1 MGVLSNNYAQIVPG
15 ALISA
20 SYVSDI
26 YNVLMGDEPESI
38 ILSGSLTISGS
49 TISTLGFTGS
59 LHGTSSWAVSS
70 SRATLATTASYAISA
85 SYINYI
91 NSSSIADLALTASYV
106 NTAQTASYYGGS
118 VVSSSY
124 SITASYAV
132 TASYALSASYTPSV
146 LTVDT
151 IYDLEIDADMYDAV
165 VITSQ
170 GSDILINNPIGGV
183 DCKPIYMALQDNNQA
198 YNITYGDKFK
208 AFGIALPIVTV
219 PGKTIAYTM
228 VYSEFY
234 DKWNITWMLEV

>member
-91 NSSSIADLALTASYV
+91 NSSSIADLALTASYI

-118 VVSSSY
+118 VISSSY
-124 SITASYAV
+124 SITASYVAPKPIAIN
-132 TASYALSASYTPSV
+132 TQTGSSYIISSSDLYNLIAMSSSISNTVIIPNDTELNTPIGSN
-146 LTVDT
+146 L
-151 IYDLEIDADMYDAV
+151 L
-165 VITSQ
+165 ITSDGIGQ
-170 GSDILINNPIGGV
+170 TTITGSTGVSILSNNSKLKLTGQYSFASLIKRSENIWSLTGDI
-183 DCKPIYMALQDNNQA
+183 
-198 YNITYGDKFK
+198 T
-208 AFGIALPIVTV
+208 
-219 PGKTIAYTM
+219 
-228 VYSEFY
+228 S
-234 DKWNITWMLEV
+234 W